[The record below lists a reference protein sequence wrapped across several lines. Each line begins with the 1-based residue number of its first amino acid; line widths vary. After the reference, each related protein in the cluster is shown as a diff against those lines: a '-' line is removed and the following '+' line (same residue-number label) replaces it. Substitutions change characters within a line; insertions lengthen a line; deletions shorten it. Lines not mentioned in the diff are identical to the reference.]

1 MEYEESEVVEA
12 KQPCPDCGSSD
23 ALCIYSDGHTH
34 CFSCQKTTQGE
45 GAPTIADR
53 HKRASGL
60 AHGEFLSLE
69 ARGIN
74 ERTARKFGYR
84 CGKHNNKLCHIAEYR
99 DAGGNIVAQKLRFAD
114 KLEGFPWLGEPKGVE
129 LFGSHLWGKGKLIVI
144 TEGEIDAM
152 SVSQMQ
158 DNKWPVVSISRGAAG
173 AKKELAMAWDYLE
186 NFETIVLMFDNDEV
200 GRNAAQQVAETL
212 PPGRVK
218 IASLP
223 LKDAN
228 EMLLAKRTAEVIN
241 AIFQAKA
248 YRPDGIVCAADLQDL
263 IQLDSKSGSIPY
275 PWEGLNKITRGI
287 RPEELVTIT
296 AGSGTGKSAIV
307 REVAYHLHQSG
318 ENVGMIMLEESIQR
332 TLFGMLG
339 LHMNLPLS
347 IPEDCKGVEQAAVD
361 AAFKELLGDEGHSI
375 YLYDHFGSTGIENL
389 LARIRYLAMALDCKW
404 VILDHLSIVVSGV
417 ETNDERKSIDVAMT
431 KLRTLV
437 QETGI
442 GLILV
447 SHLTRPQGDK
457 GHEEGAKVSLKHLRG
472 SHSIVQLSDI
482 VIAAERDQQDETM
495 KMWTLLRVLKNRYTG
510 ETGEACWVQYD
521 PETGRLSEGEP
532 GGFEDET
539 KKQLETNGY
548 ATVDGKPLF

>member
-1 MEYEESEVVEA
+1 VEHEESEVVES
-12 KQPCPDCGSSD
+12 KLPCDDCGSSD
-23 ALCIYSDGHTH
+23 AKHLYSDGHTY
-34 CFSCQKTTQGE
+34 CFSCQKVGGE
-45 GAPTIADR
+45 REGGSEYKAPI
-53 HKRASGL
+53 RAAGL
-60 AHGEFLSLE
+60 AEGEYIALE

-74 ERTARKFGYR
+74 ERTARKFGYK
-84 CGKHNNKLCHIAEYR
+84 CGVFKNELCHIAEYR
-99 DAGGNIVAQKLRFAD
+99 DATGGIVAQKLRFAD
-114 KLEGFPWLGEPKGVE
+114 KGEGFPWLGDPKKVE
-129 LFGSHLWGKGKLIVI
+129 LFGSHLWGNGRKIVI

-158 DNKWPVVSISRGAAG
+158 ENKWPVVSISRGAAG
-173 AKKELAMAWDYLE
+173 AKKELALAWDYLDA
-186 NFETIVLMFDNDEV
+186 FDDIIIMFDNDEP
-200 GRNAAQQVAETL
+200 GRTAAQQVAEAL

-228 EMLLAKRTAEVIN
+228 EMLMARRSAEVIN
-241 AIFQAKA
+241 AIFQAKP
-248 YRPDGIVCAADLQDL
+248 YRPDGILSAADLKEL
-263 IQLDSKSGSIPY
+263 VQLDTASSSIPY
-275 PWEGLNKITRGI
+275 PWPAMNTITRGI
-287 RPEELVTIT
+287 RPGELVTIT
-296 AGSGTGKSAIV
+296 AGSGVGKSAIV
-307 REVAYHLHQSG
+307 REVAYALHQQG
-318 ENVGMIMLEESIQR
+318 EKVGMIMLEESIQR
-332 TLFGMLG
+332 TLFGLLG

-347 IPEDCKGVEQAAVD
+347 IPEDCEGVDQDAVD
-361 AAFKELLGDEGHSI
+361 KAFGELLGNEDHSI

-457 GHEEGAKVSLKHLRG
+457 GHEEGAKVALKHLRG
-472 SHSIVQLSDI
+472 SHSIVQLSDM

-495 KMWTLLRVLKNRYTG
+495 NRYTG
-510 ETGEACWVQYD
+510 ETGSATWVEYD
-521 PETGRLSEGEP
+521 PTTGRLTEGDPE
-532 GGFEDET
+532 FSDET
-539 KKQLETNGY
+539 GGVPKDKL
-548 ATVDGKPLF
+548 PF